1 MKDESVYM
9 VVVVVVCFWSDSG
22 IIGAGLLF
30 DSRLI
35 LVLRVESLTGAVPQ
49 RSRYQSE
56 RRESHSMSMAELR
69 LSGF

>member
-9 VVVVVVCFWSDSG
+9 VVMVCSWSDSG
-22 IIGAGLLF
+22 LIGAGLLF

-49 RSRYQSE
+49 RSRFQSE
-56 RRESHSMSMAELR
+56 RR
-69 LSGF
+69 